1 MIFTAPFLDETE
13 KSTRE
18 VIIFVLIEHQSSV
31 DPIMP
36 FRVLYYMVMLW
47 ETQRRKWESQ
57 KKPPG
62 EWKFSP
68 ILPVLFYT
76 GDQRW
81 ELPLG
86 MKHLVDLPSTLE
98 RFIPEPNMLFLNLKA
113 ISPEQLVKED
123 HPFEW
128 VLRVIQKERSTEEEF
143 REALQATIRR
153 LELMPP
159 AERANWE
166 KLIYFLLA
174 FIKHRRDAT
183 EHDDLFRVIKENI
196 TDKSRREEV
205 ESMGKTMAQLL
216 IEEGEERGEA
226 RGEVRGEVRGKAEFL
241 IRFLYRKF
249 ELVPE
254 DIIEKINSIYHI
266 DQLDALLDCAIAAK
280 TIDDVKKGLDGQA

>member
-1 MIFTAPFLDETE
+1 M
-13 KSTRE
+13 
-18 VIIFVLIEHQSSV
+18 LIEHQSSV

-128 VLRVIQKERSTEEEF
+128 VLRVMQKEKSTQGEF
-143 REALQATIRR
+143 REALQVAIRR

-166 KLIYFLLA
+166 NLIHFLLA
-174 FIKHRRDAT
+174 FIKHRREVT
-183 EHDDLFRVIKENI
+183 EHDGLFDIIRTNI
-196 TDKSRREEV
+196 TDRSRREEV

-216 IEEGEERGEA
+216 IEEGREEGRE
-226 RGEVRGEVRGKAEFL
+226 EGKAEFL
-241 IRFLYRKF
+241 IRLLQIKF
-249 ELVPE
+249 GFVPQ
-254 DIIEKINSIYHI
+254 DIVEKISSIHHI
-266 DQLDALLDCAIAAK
+266 DQLEALLDCSIRAE
-280 TIDDVKKGLDGQA
+280 TLDEVKIELDKQA